1 MTGIITAVTGVFTAI
16 SGWITTE
23 IQSLTAL
30 FYNAEESA
38 LTFLG
43 VLAVCGLAFSVI
55 FLLIGIIQRFLHF
68 RG

>member
-1 MTGIITAVTGVFTAI
+1 MIEAVTGVFSEI
-16 SGWITTE
+16 GSWITTE

-30 FYNAEESA
+30 FYNATDSS

-43 VLAVCGLAFSVI
+43 LLAVCGLAFSVV

>member
-23 IQSLTAL
+23 ISNLTAL
-30 FYNAEESA
+30 FYNADDST